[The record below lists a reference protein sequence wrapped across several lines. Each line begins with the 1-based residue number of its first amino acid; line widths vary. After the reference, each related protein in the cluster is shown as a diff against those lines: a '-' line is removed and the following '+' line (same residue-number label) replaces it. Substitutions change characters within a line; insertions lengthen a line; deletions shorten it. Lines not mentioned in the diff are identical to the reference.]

1 MRKNLVMLAG
11 VALAL
16 GLTGCGSSDSVN
28 TEPTTSTATTATI
41 TSTSSTSSPTSLS
54 PTTTS
59 SSTEKSTTVVEPVA
73 PSPEPV
79 AADPTTAQAVPEVIW
94 SEPGV
99 GYRCAATDAWVYD
112 PSNCIAAHLGGDPSY
127 DHLWG
132 PSAAV
137 PAEQWYS
144 SPDNPALSEYYED
157 PDNIPIADGGTCPA
171 ALCGYGHDEYG
182 NPNPSSGEIQAWW
195 MDCIAVNTEEY
206 CRANDPY
213 TN

>member
-11 VALAL
+11 VALTL
-16 GLTGCGSSDSVN
+16 GLASCGSSDSAD
-28 TEPTTSTATTATI
+28 TEPTTTI
-41 TSTSSTSSPTSLS
+41 TSTLSTTSSS

-59 SSTEKSTTVVEPVA
+59 SSTEKSTTVAESAVS
-73 PSPEPV
+73 SPEPV
-79 AADPTTAQAVPEVIW
+79 AADPTTAQAVTGGIW
-94 SEPGV
+94 SQPGV

-112 PSNCIAAHLGGDPSY
+112 PSNCVAANLGGDPSY
-127 DHLWG
+127 DQLWG

-137 PAEQWYS
+137 SAEESYS
-144 SPDNPALSEYYED
+144 PPDNPVLSEHYEG
-157 PDNIPIADGGTCPA
+157 PANIPIADGGTCPA

-182 NPNPSSGEIQAWW
+182 NPNPSSGEIQGWW
-195 MDCIAVNTEEY
+195 MDCIAVNTDEY